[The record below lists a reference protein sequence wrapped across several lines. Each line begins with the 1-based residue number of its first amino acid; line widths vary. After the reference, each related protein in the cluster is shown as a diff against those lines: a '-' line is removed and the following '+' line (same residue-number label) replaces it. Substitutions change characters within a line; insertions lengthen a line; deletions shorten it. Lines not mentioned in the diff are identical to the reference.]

1 MPFSDLREFL
11 EALEKKGE
19 LTRISGAHWNLEIGV
34 LSELAFERQG
44 PALFFENIADY
55 PSDYR
60 IVSNLCTT
68 RNRALMALGIDAMDQ
83 PSEIMIRW
91 KERLSKYRPVPPA
104 RVARGPVLENEYRDQ
119 QIDLFKFPIPH
130 WHELDGGRYIGT
142 GDCVILRDPDDGRIN
157 VGTYR
162 LQVQDRC
169 TTTIQ
174 QSPRNDG
181 AKILQKYWKKGVSA
195 PMAATLGQ
203 EPVCFLT
210 ACGRVAYPAAASELD
225 LAGFLRGEPVEVI
238 EGKLTGLPIPATAE
252 VAFEGVVPPPNVESR
267 GEGPFGEVTG
277 YYWGGTGKEPVIQ
290 VQALYHR
297 DRPILLGAP
306 PFKPVPSHYAFP
318 LPMGP
323 ELTMWIRLEGE
334 GATGVTG
341 VRNLGYC
348 GATVIRVRQESEA
361 QVPQL
366 MSAVSRLRMSQ
377 RLVILVDDD
386 IDINNAE
393 DVLWAV
399 GTRCDPAT
407 NTLTDTFTSN
417 WDLNPSLTIEQRRQL
432 REENIGYPFTRIV
445 FNACQPFLSKP
456 KLSPVNK
463 FSEKLRRE
471 TLEKWSNVLDWKSN
485 R

>member
-1 MPFSDLREFL
+1 MLFNDLRDFLTAL
-11 EALEKKGE
+11 EAKNEII
-19 LTRISGAHWNLEIGV
+19 RVSGVHWNLEMGV

-44 PALFFENIADY
+44 AALLFENIAEY
-55 PSDYR
+55 PADYR

-68 RNRALMALGIDAMDQ
+68 SRRALMALGIEAQ
-83 PSEIMIRW
+83 EPREIMIRW
-91 KERLSKYRPVPPA
+91 KERLSQYRPVPPT
-104 RVARGPVLENEYRDQ
+104 RVAGGAVLENEFRDQ
-119 QIDLFKFPIPH
+119 EIDLLKFPVPR

-181 AKILQKYWKKGVSA
+181 AKILRKYWEKGLSA
-195 PMAATLGQ
+195 PIAATLGQ
-203 EPVCFLT
+203 EPVLFLT
-210 ACGRVAYPAAASELD
+210 SCGRVTHPDAVSELD
-225 LAGFLRGEPVEVI
+225 LAGFIRGEPVEVI
-238 EGKLTGLPIPATAE
+238 EGKVTGLPIPATAE
-252 VAFEGVVPPPNVESR
+252 VAIEGVVPPPNVDSR

-277 YYWGGTGKEPVIQ
+277 YYWGGTGKEPVIR

-297 DRPILLGAP
+297 NQPILVGAP

-323 ELTMWIRLEGE
+323 ELATWMRLEGE
-334 GATGVTG
+334 GATGITG

-348 GATVIRVRQESEA
+348 GATVIRVRQESET
-361 QVPQL
+361 QVPLL

-377 RLVILVDDD
+377 RLVILVDED
-386 IDINNAE
+386 IDIDNAE

-399 GTRCDPAT
+399 GTRSDPAT
-407 NTLTDTFTSN
+407 DMRTDTFTSG

-432 REENIGYPFTRIV
+432 REENIGYPFSRIV
-445 FNACQPFLSKP
+445 INACQPFLSKP
-456 KLSPVNK
+456 TLSPVNK

-471 TLEKWSNVLDWKSN
+471 ALEKWGSVLNFASK
-485 R
+485 

>member
-1 MPFSDLREFL
+1 MPFKDLRDFL
-11 EALEKKGE
+11 ATLEQKGE
-19 LTRISGAHWNLEIGV
+19 IAHVSGAHWNLELGV

-44 PALFFENIADY
+44 PALLFENIAEY
-55 PSDYR
+55 PGEYR

-68 RNRALMALGIDAMDQ
+68 KERSLLALGISPED
-83 PSEIMIRW
+83 SGEIMIRW
-91 KERLSKYRPVPPA
+91 KECLEKYRPVPPA
-104 RVARGPVLENEYRDQ
+104 HVSSGPVLENEFRGQ
-119 QIDLFKFPIPH
+119 EIDLFKFPVPR

-142 GDCVILRDPDDGRIN
+142 GECVILRDPEDGRIN

-181 AKILQKYWKKGVSA
+181 SKILRKYWKKGLSA
-195 PMAATLGQ
+195 PVVATLGQ
-203 EPVCFLT
+203 EPVFFLT
-210 ACGRVAYPAAASELD
+210 ACGRVTHLAAESELD
-225 LAGFLRGEPVEVI
+225 LAGFIRGEPVEVI
-238 EGKLTGLPIPATAE
+238 DGKLTGLPIPATAE
-252 VAFEGVVPPPNVESR
+252 IAIEGFVPPPDVDSR

-297 DRPILLGAP
+297 NQPIIVGAP

-323 ELTMWIRLEGE
+323 ELATWMRLENE
-334 GATGVTG
+334 GINGITG
-341 VRNLGYC
+341 VRSLGYC
-348 GATVIRVRQESEA
+348 GATVIRVRQENET

-366 MSAVSRLRMSQ
+366 MSAVERLRMSQ

-386 IDINNAE
+386 IDINAAE

-399 GTRCDPAT
+399 GTRSDPAT
-407 NTLTDTFTSN
+407 DLRTDTFTSS
-417 WDLNPSLTIEQRRQL
+417 WDLNPSLSIEQRRQL
-432 REENIGYPFTRIV
+432 REENIGYPFSRIV
-445 FNACQPFLSKP
+445 INACQPFSDKA

-463 FSEKLRRE
+463 FSQKLRRE
-471 TLEKWSNVLDWKSN
+471 ALEKWEKVLNPK